1 MIAREKKLAKIAKNL
16 EGNFS
21 SIKNAPILWFDNYR
35 HVVYNEKAACIT
47 RHDINVGE
55 NRWHMITNN
64 IELDVKVKLLEAG
77 TTQEK
82 LGETIGTTGQYV
94 NRILKKNNEVV
105 NKTFIK
111 MMEALGYDIQLV
123 YVKREG

>member
-1 MIAREKKLAKIAKNL
+1 MVK
-16 EGNFS
+16 
-21 SIKNAPILWFDNYR
+21 
-35 HVVYNEKAACIT
+35 
-47 RHDINVGE
+47 
-55 NRWHMITNN
+55 NN
-64 IELDVKVKLLEAG
+64 IEVDVKVKFLEAG

-111 MMEALGYDIQLV
+111 MMEALGYDIQIT
-123 YVKREG
+123 YVPREKK

>member
-1 MIAREKKLAKIAKNL
+1 
-16 EGNFS
+16 
-21 SIKNAPILWFDNYR
+21 
-35 HVVYNEKAACIT
+35 
-47 RHDINVGE
+47 
-55 NRWHMITNN
+55 MITNN
-64 IELDVKVKLLEAG
+64 IELDAKVKLLEAG

-105 NKTFIK
+105 NKTFVK

>member
-1 MIAREKKLAKIAKNL
+1 MVRNNL
-16 EGNFS
+16 
-21 SIKNAPILWFDNYR
+21 
-35 HVVYNEKAACIT
+35 
-47 RHDINVGE
+47 
-55 NRWHMITNN
+55 
-64 IELDVKVKLLEAG
+64 ELDVKVKCLESN

-94 NRILKKNNEVV
+94 NRIIKKKDGIV
-105 NKTFIK
+105 NKTFVK

>member
-1 MIAREKKLAKIAKNL
+1 
-16 EGNFS
+16 
-21 SIKNAPILWFDNYR
+21 
-35 HVVYNEKAACIT
+35 
-47 RHDINVGE
+47 
-55 NRWHMITNN
+55 MITNN

-94 NRILKKNNEVV
+94 NRILKKNNEIV

-111 MMEALGYDIQLV
+111 MMEALGYDIQIT
-123 YVKREG
+123 YVPRGKE